1 MVNERNKNPSLCSRK
16 RKEIMKEKKKK
27 ERRKKNLVLVK
38 EEFCPYGKTMSILLF
53 YYDGTDFQMQWIHFI
68 VELSKQDSD
77 SGGY

>member
-1 MVNERNKNPSLCSRK
+1 
-16 RKEIMKEKKKK
+16 MKEKKKK
-27 ERRKKNLVLVK
+27 EEKKNLLLVK
-38 EEFCPYGKTMSILLF
+38 EEFCPYGKTMSILIF